1 MKMVYKKIKVAMPH
15 CPNCKNTLTGNGSR
29 MSPYECSCGEW
40 EYSHSDGEYNLTSP
54 KDIIK

>member
-1 MKMVYKKIKVAMPH
+1 MVYRKVKVAMPH

-54 KDIIK
+54 KDINK